1 MPLKA
6 AIQIILSSYG
16 LNSIEINEIT
26 KKILHEVKIRFRK

>member
-6 AIQIILSSYG
+6 AIQIILSNYG

-26 KKILHEVKIRFRK
+26 EKLLHEFKIRI